1 MKNWLNNKNDNN
13 NDINQ
18 QQQLNN
24 NNTANLRFIHNDINY
39 YLIMEQIITN

>member
-13 NDINQ
+13 DDINQ

-24 NNTANLRFIHNDINY
+24 DNTANLRFIHNDNKGTNY
-39 YLIMEQIITN
+39 